1 MYVPAHEDS
10 PSAIGLEF
18 SENDGFIKEKKKIY
32 RKNFIIELK
41 HKKISTNPLI

>member
-18 SENDGFIKEKKKIY
+18 SAITLLDKNIKTKEKTF
-32 RKNFIIELK
+32 FIFHTL
-41 HKKISTNPLI
+41 HKKMLTDPLF

>member
-18 SENDGFIKEKKKIY
+18 SEIAFVDKKKKT
-32 RKNFIIELK
+32 R
-41 HKKISTNPLI
+41 